1 VTTGRDV
8 ALDVTA
14 LIRTD
19 GAYANLV
26 LPNAIRAARLSTRDA
41 GHATDLTYGT
51 QRWRGYLD
59 AILEQ
64 CVTGSLHR
72 VDAGVRDLLRLA
84 SFELVIR
91 DEPPHIVNEWVTLA
105 KKRFRRA
112 TGFVNGILRAVSS
125 RSGTEWHE
133 VIGNRGTKTSMRATL
148 WSHPQWIVD
157 EYLAL
162 VGELEVDELLAANN
176 DPPAPTLIAL
186 PGVASKPAGAVAT
199 ALSPYGFTSQGGSL
213 VAIDGVSEG
222 TVRVQDEGSQL
233 AALTLVGAMP
243 VQSGERWL
251 DLCAGPGGKT
261 AVLAAYAIPASIE
274 LVANELQPH
283 RAELVRR
290 SIAPFVDGVTI
301 SVADGRELCA
311 ANPASFDRILVD
323 APCTGLGAL
332 RRRPESRWRKSLDDV
347 PNLVTVQRELLSAA
361 LGAVVVGGVVAYV
374 TCSPLTAETVDV
386 VRWVLSYNSDAEAID
401 TVAVMTRIAPSLT
414 GAARGTA
421 VQLYPHRHHTD
432 AMFVQLIRRTR

>member
-1 VTTGRDV
+1 MTTAREV
-8 ALDVTA
+8 ALDVTT

-26 LPNAIRAARLSTRDA
+26 LPNAIRAAHLSPRDA

-59 AILEQ
+59 AILDQ
-64 CVTGSLHR
+64 CVTGSLRR

-91 DEPPHIVNEWVTLA
+91 DEPPHIVNEWVMQA

-112 TGFVNGILRAVSS
+112 TGFVNGILRTVSS
-125 RSGTEWHE
+125 RSGAEWRQLIENQGTE
-133 VIGNRGTKTSMRATL
+133 TSMRATL

-157 EYLAL
+157 EYVAL
-162 VGELEVDELLAANN
+162 VGELEVDRLLAANN
-176 DPPAPTLIAL
+176 DPPTPTLIAL
-186 PGVASKPAGAVAT
+186 PGVASIPVGAVAT
-199 ALSPYGFTSQGGSL
+199 ALSPYGFTSPGGSL

-243 VQSGERWL
+243 VRSGERWL

-261 AVLAAYAIPASIE
+261 AVLAAFAAPASIE

-290 SIAPFVDGVTI
+290 SIDPFVDGVTI
-301 SVADGRELCA
+301 SVMDGRELCA
-311 ANPASFDRILVD
+311 ANPGAFDRILVD

-347 PNLVTVQRELLSAA
+347 PNLVTLQRALLSSA
-361 LGAVVVGGVVAYV
+361 LDALSVEGVVAYV

-386 VRWVLSYNSDAEAID
+386 VQWILSRHPDAIAID
-401 TVAVMTRIAPSLT
+401 TAPVMTQIAPSLAD
-414 GAARGTA
+414 AARGTA

>member
-1 VTTGRDV
+1 MIR
-8 ALDVTA
+8 LD
-14 LIRTD
+14 D
-19 GAYANLV
+19 AYANLV
-26 LPNAIRAARLSTRDA
+26 LPNAIRDAGLSPRDA

-59 AILEQ
+59 AILDH
-64 CVTGSLHR
+64 CVTGSLRR
-72 VDAGVRDLLRLA
+72 VDAGVLDLLRLA
-84 SFELVIR
+84 TFELVIR
-91 DEPPHIVNEWVTLA
+91 DEPPHIVNEWVNVT

-112 TGFVNGILRAVSS
+112 TGFVNGTLRTVAS
-125 RSGTEWHE
+125 RSSTAWRELIE
-133 VIGNRGTKTSMRATL
+133 EQRSPLSKRATL

-157 EYLAL
+157 EYISL
-162 VGELEVDELLAANN
+162 VGEHEVDRLLAANN
-176 DPPAPTLIAL
+176 EAPTPTLIAL
-186 PGVASKPAGAVAT
+186 PGVASVPVGAVST
-199 ALSPYGFTSQGGSL
+199 HLSPYGFTSPGGSL
-213 VAIDGVSEG
+213 VAIAGVTDG

-233 AALTLVGAMP
+233 AALALVAAQP
-243 VQSGERWL
+243 LRTGERWL

-261 AVLAAYAIPASIE
+261 ALLAACAAPHSIQ

-290 SIAPFVDGVTI
+290 SITPFADGVTV
-301 SVADGRELCA
+301 SVEDGRELCA
-311 ANPASFDRILVD
+311 SNPGSFDRILVD

-347 PNLVTVQRELLSAA
+347 PALVTMQRELLSAA
-361 LGAVVVGGVVAYV
+361 LGAVAVGGVVAYV

-386 VRWVLSYNSDAEAID
+386 VDWVLSIHPEAEALD
-401 TVAVMTRIAPSLT
+401 TLSVMNEVAPALVDAR
-414 GAARGTA
+414 RGTA

>member
-1 VTTGRDV
+1 MTTGRDV

-91 DEPPHIVNEWVTLA
+91 DEPPHIVNEWVTLT
-105 KKRFRRA
+105 KRRFRRA
-112 TGFVNGILRAVSS
+112 TGFVNGILRAVSA
-125 RSGTEWHE
+125 RSGTDWHQ
-133 VIGNRGTKTSMRATL
+133 VIGSQGTETSMRATL

-157 EYLAL
+157 EYAAL
-162 VGELEVDELLAANN
+162 VGELEVVQLLAANN
-176 DPPAPTLIAL
+176 DPPTPTLIAL

-199 ALSPYGFTSQGGSL
+199 TLSPYGFTSQGGSL
-213 VAIDGVSEG
+213 VAIDGVTEG

-261 AVLAAYAIPASIE
+261 AVLAAYAVPASIE

-386 VRWVLSYNSDAEAID
+386 VRWVLSHNSDAEAID